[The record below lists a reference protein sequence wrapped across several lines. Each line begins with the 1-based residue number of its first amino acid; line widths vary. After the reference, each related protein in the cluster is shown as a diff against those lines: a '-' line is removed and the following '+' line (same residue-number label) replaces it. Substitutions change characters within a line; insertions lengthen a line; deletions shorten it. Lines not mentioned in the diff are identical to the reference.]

1 MLVFHFKQF
10 SIDQTDAPFKVG
22 TDSVILGSWVSLTG
36 DETVLDIGT
45 GTGVLA
51 LMVAQRIA
59 MGHVLAIEPERE
71 AFLIAEQN
79 FINSEFKNRLVAVN
93 EPLQKIVTSSK
104 FDMIISNPPYFI
116 DSTKKA
122 HPSASR
128 ARHTVAL
135 TFSEIIE
142 FGFHHLTES
151 GRLNVVLPV
160 NEAKIF
166 EEEALQRGFYKSR
179 ELLVSS
185 FEGSVVKRKCTEYAL
200 EKGAFVEEQL
210 HIRDREGNVYSEEYR
225 ALTKE
230 YHTRF

>member
-1 MLVFHFKQF
+1 MSVFHFKKF
-10 SIDQTDAPFKVG
+10 SLEQTEAPFKVG
-22 TDSVILGSWVSLTG
+22 TDSLILGSWVKVNG

-51 LMVAQRIA
+51 LMVAQRLPD
-59 MGHVLAIEPERE
+59 GHVLAIEPERD

-79 FINSEFKNRLVAVN
+79 FINAEFKNRLVLVN

-116 DSTKKA
+116 DSTKKS

-142 FGFHHLTES
+142 FSFNHLTEH
-151 GRLNVVLPV
+151 GKLNIILPV
-160 NEAKIF
+160 NEAVVF
-166 EEEALQRGFYKSR
+166 EKEALKRGFFKSK
-179 ELLVSS
+179 ELLISS
-185 FEGSVVKRKCTEYAL
+185 FEDSTVKRKCTEFAL
-200 EKGAFVEEQL
+200 EKVKVEEEHL
-210 HIRDREGNVYSEEYR
+210 HIRDRKDKSYSEDYR

-230 YHTRF
+230 YHTHF

>member
-1 MLVFHFKQF
+1 MSVFHFKKF
-10 SIDQTDAPFKVG
+10 SLEQTEAPFKVG
-22 TDSVILGSWVSLTG
+22 TDSVILGSWVNVNG

-51 LMVAQRIA
+51 LMVAQRLPD
-59 MGHVLAIEPERE
+59 GHVLAIEPERD

-79 FINSEFKNRLVAVN
+79 FINAEFKNRPVVVN

-116 DSTKKA
+116 DSTKKSY
-122 HPSASR
+122 PSASR

-142 FGFHHLTES
+142 FSFNHLTEP
-151 GRLNVVLPV
+151 GKLNIILPV
-160 NEAKIF
+160 NEAVIF
-166 EEEALQRGFYKSR
+166 EKEALKRGFFKSK
-179 ELLVSS
+179 ELLISS
-185 FEGSVVKRKCTEYAL
+185 FEDSAVKRKCTEFAL
-200 EKGAFVEEQL
+200 VKEKVVEEYL
-210 HIRDREGNVYSEEYR
+210 HIRDRKDKSYSEDYR

-230 YHTRF
+230 YHTHF